1 MQLHW
6 NVVGVKEILPGR
18 TEESPNANAGV
29 CVTQGEPFRRPCAG
43 RGLCDALAPDSHG
56 DPCLRRG
63 DDSISMK
70 PSLALDHFLPYRL
83 SVASNAVSKR
93 ISQSY
98 RKRFGLKIPEW
109 RLIAILAERE
119 SMTPVEIGQAG
130 ELDKITVSRAAA
142 ALIERGLVRQRRN
155 PGDGR
160 SHFLSLTGD
169 GRALYSEIAPA
180 ALAME
185 AELLAG
191 FSADERDA
199 LETLLRRIEAVAQE

>member
-1 MQLHW
+1 
-6 NVVGVKEILPGR
+6 
-18 TEESPNANAGV
+18 
-29 CVTQGEPFRRPCAG
+29 
-43 RGLCDALAPDSHG
+43 
-56 DPCLRRG
+56 
-63 DDSISMK
+63 MK

-191 FSADERDA
+191 FSAEERDA